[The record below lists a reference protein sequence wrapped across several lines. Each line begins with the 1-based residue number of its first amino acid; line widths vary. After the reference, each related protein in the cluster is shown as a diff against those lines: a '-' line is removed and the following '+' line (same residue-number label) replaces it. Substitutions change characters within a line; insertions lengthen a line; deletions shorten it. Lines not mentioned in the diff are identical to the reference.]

1 MSDQPVV
8 SSSQMENDDL
18 STPVVNPS
26 LTQAPRYQIADV
38 IPLEYETSIL
48 DWLERSGRLLD
59 RNNIEED
66 PLDPEEEIA
75 ELIENDSKYDDD
87 DDDVIDGD

>member
-1 MSDQPVV
+1 MSDQ
-8 SSSQMENDDL
+8 SFDQL
-18 STPVVNPS
+18 IVNPS
-26 LTQAPRYQIADV
+26 LTQTPRYQIADV
-38 IPLEYETSIL
+38 IPLQYETSIL

-59 RNNIEED
+59 RVNTEED

-87 DDDVIDGD
+87 EDDTIDGD